1 MASTCNKGTKTH
13 DKWLSTKQKALHEEQ
28 NVLHQFYC
36 ALTNS
41 ITIENFISAIQS
53 IPLFTTMDP
62 NCVEISDSLCAT
74 IQPMHFGA
82 MLRMSHIPNQGKH

>member
-1 MASTCNKGTKTH
+1 
-13 DKWLSTKQKALHEEQ
+13 
-28 NVLHQFYC
+28 
-36 ALTNS
+36 
-41 ITIENFISAIQS
+41 
-53 IPLFTTMDP
+53 MDR